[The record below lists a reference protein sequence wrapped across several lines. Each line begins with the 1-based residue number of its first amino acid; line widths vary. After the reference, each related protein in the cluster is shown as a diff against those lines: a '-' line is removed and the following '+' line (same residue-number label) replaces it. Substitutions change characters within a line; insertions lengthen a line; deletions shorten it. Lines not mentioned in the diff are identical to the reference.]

1 MIQNQL
7 KDTHDILFDS
17 AMNHTEEQ
25 TIRRM
30 SDTLASQVAAGEVV
44 ERPASVIKELV
55 ENSIDAGAKAIRV
68 EIMRGGMAAMKVTDN
83 GKGMSRADL
92 ALCLK
97 RHATSKLTCYED
109 LFDIRQMGFRGE
121 ALPSIA
127 SVAHVRISTRR
138 PQDIEGSQLICHGG
152 EEEEISAAGLPP
164 GTEIEVRDIFFN
176 TPVRRKFLKSAET
189 EAGHIEHQL
198 KLHAL
203 AFPEIRFTLIR
214 DGQQVF
220 DLPATHDLRQ
230 RIAEFI
236 GRESAEKLLRIRPLS
251 AMGVHVEGY
260 LTPLSEARRNKRQ
273 QFVFLNSRPIE
284 DKIVNRAVR
293 DGYGG
298 FPTGLH
304 PGLFLYLDVEPAL
317 VDVNVHP
324 AKREVRFRRPSD
336 ITTSIIDAISATLSD
351 HARGDAI
358 ENPPAP
364 QRAEMPQRPAAVAP
378 PAAEPTPQAPP
389 PTRPA
394 SKPQPAAT
402 PPRLSLVVEP
412 RQQSLNLS
420 PAHERTESSPFPPEP
435 APPRFRFMG
444 IIHNQYAL
452 FENPEGL
459 VLMSMRAA
467 RERILFE
474 RLMETH
480 KRPIPAQ
487 HLLAPALIELD
498 ARDMG
503 LAKDLH
509 PLLAQ
514 AGFHI
519 SDFGAR
525 TLRVEAV
532 PIFLPLNKVDE
543 FIAELIYTFSTGETR
558 LRRDNN
564 PYRLLA
570 TRLAQQY
577 AVKEDMTP
585 WLVDPT
591 PLLLDLLRC
600 ENPYCTARGKP
611 TMIPYSI
618 SEINRRFQAQ

>member
-1 MIQNQL
+1 
-7 KDTHDILFDS
+7 
-17 AMNHTEEQ
+17 MNEAEEQ

-68 EIMRGGMAAMKVTDN
+68 EIMRGGVASAKVSDN
-83 GKGMSRADL
+83 GRGMSRADL
-92 ALCLK
+92 ALCLQ

-127 SVAHVRISTRR
+127 SVAHVSISTRR
-138 PQDIEGSQLICHGG
+138 PQDIEGSRLVCHGG
-152 EEEEISAAGLPP
+152 EEEEICATGRPP
-164 GTEIEVRDIFFN
+164 GTEIEVRDLFYN

-203 AFPEIRFTLIR
+203 AFPDIRFTFIR
-214 DGQQVF
+214 DGQTVF
-220 DLPATHDLRQ
+220 DLPGTHDLRQ
-230 RIAEFI
+230 RIAEFT
-236 GRESAEKLLRIRPLS
+236 GREIAEKLLRIRPMN

-260 LTPLSEARRNKRQ
+260 LMPLTEARRNKRM

-284 DKIVNRAVR
+284 DKIITRAVR

-304 PGLFLYLDVEPAL
+304 PGLFLYLDIEPAL

-336 ITTSIIDAISATLSD
+336 VTTTIIDAISATLTD
-351 HARGDAI
+351 YVRGDSAPSQAPLAPPPRASEEAPPLPRQI
-358 ENPPAP
+358 SPPRLPQTPRQSPPAP
-364 QRAEMPQRPAAVAP
+364 PATAPQMPEPAALR
-378 PAAEPTPQAPP
+378 PTL
-389 PTRPA
+389 
-394 SKPQPAAT
+394 K
-402 PPRLSLVVEP
+402 LVVEP
-412 RQQSLNLS
+412 LQQDLGLS
-420 PAHERTESSPFPPEP
+420 TAYPTADDES
-435 APPRFRFMG
+435 APTPDPGAPRFRFMG
-444 IIHNQYAL
+444 SVRHQYAL
-452 FENPEGL
+452 FENTEGL
-459 VLMSMRAA
+459 VLMSLRAA

-487 HLLAPALIELD
+487 RLLSPAFVELD
-498 ARDMG
+498 ARDLG
-503 LAKDLH
+503 AAKELK
-509 PLLAQ
+509 PLFIQ
-514 AGFHI
+514 AGFRI
-519 SDFGAR
+519 SDFGDK
-525 TLRVEAV
+525 TLRIESV
-532 PIFLPLNKVDE
+532 PIFLPLNKVSD
-543 FIAELIYTFSTGETR
+543 FIAELIRTFSAGETR

-564 PYRLLA
+564 PFRLFA
-570 TRLAQQY
+570 VRLAQRY
-577 AVKEDMTP
+577 AAQEDIALWMH
-585 WLVDPT
+585 DPT
-591 PLLLDLLRC
+591 PLLHDLLRC